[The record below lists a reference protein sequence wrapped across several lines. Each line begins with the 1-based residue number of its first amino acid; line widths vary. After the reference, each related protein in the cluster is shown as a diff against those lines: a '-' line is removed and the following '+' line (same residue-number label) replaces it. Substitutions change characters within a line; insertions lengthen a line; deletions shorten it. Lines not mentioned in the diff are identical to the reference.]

1 MFDAA
6 CLYHFRW
13 RKKKVDGYIIP
24 PSHFFSRVLEIDVAV
39 PEIIQVETPKAEV
52 KTVEIAV
59 ETTVVAEQ
67 NTSVAEPTTKPL
79 QPKVSA
85 LSLSSIRAKRELEKN
100 NRAAEK
106 QHVELPTEPFSETDM
121 LMIWTNFAEK
131 RGEKGQKIIETLML
145 LDDPKLEGTTI
156 FHELPNES
164 SKIEFETIKYE
175 LLGALRGKLHNHDIS
190 IEIILNEE
198 VSSRRAFTPQDRYNR
213 LNEINPNLEVLRKLF
228 DLDL

>member
-1 MFDAA
+1 M
-6 CLYHFRW
+6 
-13 RKKKVDGYIIP
+13 
-24 PSHFFSRVLEIDVAV
+24 
-39 PEIIQVETPKAEV
+39 ETPKPELQKAENS
-52 KTVEIAV
+52 VENAIAV
-59 ETTVVAEQ
+59 PTKDAISEP
-67 NTSVAEPTTKPL
+67 NSTSL

-100 NRAAEK
+100 NRATEK

-121 LMIWTNFAEK
+121 LLIWTNFAEK
-131 RGEKGQKIIETLML
+131 KGEKGQKIIQSLML
-145 LDDPKLEGTTI
+145 LDDPKLDGTTI

-175 LLGALRGKLHNHDIS
+175 LLGVLRGKLHNHDIS

-228 DLDL
+228 DLDI